1 MKEPIFRNDR
11 IVVNSDWRTFN
22 KQSNLIAAGAVWA
35 NTQHSD
41 YIRPW
46 RENGDAG
53 IDFDLEFFSGHKI
66 PELIERYIRNKQRSK
81 SIILYVFFTTRG
93 ANREPFLWVVT
104 DKNHR
109 LIYRQTVT
117 GYRRQ
122 WWKRHS
128 ATEKILPYI
137 TA

>member
-1 MKEPIFRNDR
+1 MEKPILK
-11 IVVNSDWRTFN
+11 INSDWKTFN
-22 KQSNLIAAGAVWA
+22 RQSNLIATGCVWS
-35 NTQHSD
+35 NTQHSN

-53 IDFDLEFFSGHKI
+53 IEFDLMFFSNYRI
-66 PELIERYIRNKQRSK
+66 PKQIEDYLKSRRRRS
-81 SIILYVFFTTRG
+81 SVILYMFFTTRG
-93 ANREPFLWVVT
+93 NRHEPFLWVLT
-104 DKNHR
+104 STAHR

-117 GYRRQ
+117 GCHKQ

-128 ATEKILPYI
+128 AAEKIIPCI

>member
-1 MKEPIFRNDR
+1 MEKPILQID
-11 IVVNSDWRTFN
+11 SDWKTFN

-53 IDFDLEFFSGHKI
+53 IDFDLEFFSGYKI
-66 PELIERYIRNKQRSK
+66 PNQIERYVRNKQRSK
-81 SIILYVFFTTRG
+81 SIILYMFFTTRG
-93 ANREPFLWVVT
+93 TNREPFLWVVT
-104 DKNHR
+104 DKSHR

-128 ATEKILPYI
+128 ATEKIIKFI

>member
-1 MKEPIFRNDR
+1 MEEPIFK
-11 IVVNSDWRTFN
+11 INSDWKTFN
-22 KQSNLIAAGAVWA
+22 KQSNLIATGCVWA
-35 NTQHSD
+35 NTQHSN

-53 IDFDLEFFSGHKI
+53 IDFDLVFFSNYKI
-66 PELIERYIRNKQRSK
+66 PKHIEDFIRNRKRSK
-81 SIILYVFFTTRG
+81 AVFLYMFFTTRK
-93 ANREPFLWVVT
+93 NRHEPFLWVLT
-104 DKNHR
+104 SSDHR

-122 WWKRHS
+122 WWKRQS
-128 ATEKILPYI
+128 AADKIIPCI

>member
-1 MKEPIFRNDR
+1 MKEPIFRNFD
-11 IVVNSDWRTFN
+11 SDWKTFN
-22 KQSNLIAAGAVWA
+22 KQSNLIATGCVWS
-35 NTQHSD
+35 NTQHSN

-53 IDFDLEFFSGHKI
+53 IEFDLEYFSSYKI
-66 PELIERYIRNKQRSK
+66 PKQIEDYIRNKMRNR
-81 SIILYVFFTTRG
+81 SIILYMFFTTRE
-93 ANREPFLWVVT
+93 NRHEPFLWVVT
-104 DKNHR
+104 DTDHR

-122 WWKRHS
+122 WWKRQN
-128 ATEKILPYI
+128 AADKILPYI